1 MILEGVLTKVRSI
14 FLVLKEYEDR
24 NNTETMQSNSFT
36 CPTSK
41 LAGAGRPVIIVER
54 EQLEFLR
61 ELHFPWA
68 KIACLLGISE
78 STLRWRRHNLGLND
92 TDDNWTTLSGVQN
105 LQVDKVQHITPFTT
119 LLARK

>member
-1 MILEGVLTKVRSI
+1 MILEGVLKKVRSI
-14 FLVLKEYEDR
+14 FRVLKKYEDR

-36 CPTSK
+36 CSTSK

-68 KIACLLGISE
+68 KITCLLGISK
-78 STLRWRRHNLGLND
+78 STLRRRRHDLGLND
-92 TDDNWTTLSGVQN
+92 TDDNWTTLSGV
-105 LQVDKVQHITPFTT
+105 
-119 LLARK
+119 